1 VIYVL
6 LQVILV
12 PHSHNDPGWVK
23 TYESY
28 YHYQT
33 RNILNNMVEKL
44 QHFRNM
50 TFIWTE
56 VSFFSQWWERSVIG
70 AATPSPYPEFGNIR
84 FDFEDERAL
93 HPED

>member
-1 VIYVL
+1 MEVCVL
-6 LQVILV
+6 PQVILV

-56 VSFFSQWWERSVIG
+56 VSFFSQWWERSVS
-70 AATPSPYPEFGNIR
+70 TRRPYAEPGNSR
-84 FDFEDERAL
+84 FDFGFGDVRAMNS
-93 HPED
+93 EY

>member
-1 VIYVL
+1 M

-56 VSFFSQWWERSVIG
+56 VSFFSQWWERSVSCVVSSH
-70 AATPSPYPEFGNIR
+70 PCPEFGNNK
-84 FDFEDERAL
+84 FYYSE
-93 HPED
+93 